1 MRFRFIH
8 IMGILPPFFLVMG
21 THFVLGQNLVKNPSF
36 EQFLNCPKK
45 LGNLNEDLT
54 DWDIPTLGSTDYFN
68 GCSQAMGTP
77 KNFNGE
83 QPAEFGVGYVG
94 LYLFAPDDYREYLQ
108 TRLTENLQKN
118 QKYRLSFYVS
128 LAERSD
134 FAVKE
139 FGILFSENPIQ
150 IDTRK
155 VLSRMHLSKVTGDVS
170 NTLEIRYSDFY
181 SDNESWVKVESEFV
195 ANGTENY
202 LVIGNFKDNKRTQTY
217 KTQRRATEG
226 SYYYLDMV
234 SLVAIG
240 DESKIEQLTVE
251 GNSNTSYAINEV
263 NTFKSVLFDFD
274 SFDISP
280 NAKFELRK
288 IITYLNTNSNLTISI
303 SGHTDRIGEESYN
316 LLLSKRRAGAVAK
329 FLLESGI
336 HTSRISYEGYGSS
349 RPLTTNQSNK
359 GRQENR
365 RVEFVFMNKDQ

>member
-1 MRFRFIH
+1 
-8 IMGILPPFFLVMG
+8 MGILPSFFLVMG
-21 THFVLGQNLVKNPSF
+21 TQFVLGQNLVKNPSF

-45 LGNLNEDLT
+45 LGNLNEDLA
-54 DWDIPTLGSTDYFN
+54 DWDMPTLGSTDYFN

-94 LYLFAPDDYREYLQ
+94 LYLFAPYDYREYLQ
-108 TRLTENLQKN
+108 TRLIKNLQKN

-170 NTLEIRYSDFY
+170 NTFEIKYSNFY
-181 SDNESWVKVESEFV
+181 SDDEAWVKVESEFV

-240 DESKIEQLTVE
+240 GESKIEQLTLE
-251 GNSNTSYAINEV
+251 ENSQTSYAINEV

-288 IITYLNTNSNLTISI
+288 IISYLNTNSNLTISI

-316 LLLSKRRAGAVAK
+316 LLLSKKRAGAVAK

-336 HTSRISYEGYGSS
+336 HTSRISHEGYGSS
-349 RPLTTNQSNK
+349 RPLTTNLTSK

-365 RVEFVFMNKDQ
+365 RVEFVFTDKD

>member
-1 MRFRFIH
+1 
-8 IMGILPPFFLVMG
+8 LY
-21 THFVLGQNLVKNPSF
+21 GQNLVKNPSF
-36 EQFLNCPKK
+36 EQFLNCPQK
-45 LGNLNEDLT
+45 LGNLNEDLA
-54 DWDIPTLGSTDYFN
+54 DWDMPTLGSTDYFN

-108 TRLTENLQKN
+108 TRLIKNLQKN

-170 NTLEIRYSDFY
+170 NTFEIKYSNFY
-181 SDNESWVKVESEFV
+181 SDDEAWVKVESEFV

-240 DESKIEQLTVE
+240 GESKVEQLTAE
-251 GNSNTSYAINEV
+251 GNSETSYAINEV

-274 SFDISP
+274 SFEISP

-288 IITYLNTNSNLTISI
+288 IIYYLNTNSNLTISI
-303 SGHTDRIGEESYN
+303 SGHTDKIGEESYN
-316 LLLSKRRAGAVAK
+316 LLLSKKRAGAVAK

-349 RPLTTNQSNK
+349 RPLTTNQSGK

-365 RVEFVFMNKDQ
+365 RVEFVFTNKDQ